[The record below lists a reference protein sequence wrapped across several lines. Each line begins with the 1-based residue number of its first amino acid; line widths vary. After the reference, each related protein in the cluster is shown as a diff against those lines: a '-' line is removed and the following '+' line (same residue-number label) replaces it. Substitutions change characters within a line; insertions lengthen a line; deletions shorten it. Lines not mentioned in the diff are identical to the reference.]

1 MTIPEREHTMTETNF
16 EEALAKIGD
25 SVRDLCAIV
34 GIDTPENLVN
44 IYIDPDGIA
53 IEVTDKLGDVP
64 VSRTVKLN
72 GTITY
77 RNETHSHEFEP
88 FPIAGRT
95 IQKCKFCTVLKFIDP
110 DMEAAERAKAGLGDK
125 TPADWV
131 AKSIADAEAA
141 GRPLDEGA

>member
-1 MTIPEREHTMTETNF
+1 MTETNF

-77 RNETHSHEFEP
+77 RKKIEEP
-88 FPIAGRT
+88 RPVDQSGI
-95 IQKCKFCTVLKFIDP
+95 
-110 DMEAAERAKAGLGDK
+110 AKA
-125 TPADWV
+125 
-131 AKSIADAEAA
+131 IADAEAA